1 MNSNL
6 KTALKEHKNLR
17 FKLENTSKTL
27 KVLKTTTFNFL
38 NFKHFS
44 DLNSASNFQEK
55 YVQHN
60 FSNFLKAFLRSEN
73 AAAPPVGAW
82 LNSNID

>member
-17 FKLENTSKTL
+17 VKLENTSKTL
-27 KVLKTTTFNFL
+27 KVLKTINFL

-55 YVQHN
+55 YVQHKI
-60 FSNFLKAFLRSEN
+60 FLIF
-73 AAAPPVGAW
+73 
-82 LNSNID
+82 

>member
-17 FKLENTSKTL
+17 FKLENSSKTL
-27 KVLKTTTFNFL
+27 KVLKTINFL
-38 NFKHFS
+38 NFKHFL

-55 YVQHN
+55 YVQHKI
-60 FSNFLKAFLRSEN
+60 FLIF
-73 AAAPPVGAW
+73 
-82 LNSNID
+82 